1 MAATEAFNFTFLG
14 TKKNMVFIPEEQNIK
29 NIFIF
34 LQIIHSKLTKL
45 QYELEGITLNNN
57 NEWYDVLT
65 ILSLLQGGSPK
76 VLTKP
81 HPDELISCFLHD
93 IKESCGNQLNAVF
106 VCPYSCYTFMELLSN
121 HHNPFTSWS
130 DLTSSFRQSRDPGDL
145 KHYPYNPN
153 TLKLLMGDLYMKE
166 KPTENIK
173 TLYWKL
179 NNNKQR
185 TFKVTKTGVLYIAV
199 VLDYQVIFLN

>member
-65 ILSLLQGGSPK
+65 ILSLLQGASPK

-81 HPDELISCFLHD
+81 HPDELISCFL
-93 IKESCGNQLNAVF
+93 
-106 VCPYSCYTFMELLSN
+106 
-121 HHNPFTSWS
+121 
-130 DLTSSFRQSRDPGDL
+130 
-145 KHYPYNPN
+145 
-153 TLKLLMGDLYMKE
+153 
-166 KPTENIK
+166 
-173 TLYWKL
+173 
-179 NNNKQR
+179 
-185 TFKVTKTGVLYIAV
+185 
-199 VLDYQVIFLN
+199 